1 MKLFFVA
8 ALGLIPAFVFAE
20 LPTTTTPK
28 PTTTTPKPMS
38 QQTAPKAP
46 GSRSPNNTV
55 PSAIDRQMYKGNSV
69 GSTSSAKPLPLPLPQ
84 PPPPPSISSHL
95 PSPDDYTT
103 TKSAT
108 MESY

>member
-1 MKLFFVA
+1 MKMKLFFVA

-20 LPTTTTPK
+20 LPTTTTPKPTTTTPK

-69 GSTSSAKPLPLPLPQ
+69 GSTSSAKVLPE
-84 PPPPPSISSHL
+84 PPPP
-95 PSPDDYTT
+95 DDYNT